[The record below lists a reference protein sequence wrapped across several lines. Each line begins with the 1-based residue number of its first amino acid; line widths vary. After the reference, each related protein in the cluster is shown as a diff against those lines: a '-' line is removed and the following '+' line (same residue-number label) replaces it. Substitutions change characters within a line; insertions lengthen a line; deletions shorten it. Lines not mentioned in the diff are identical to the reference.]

1 VSDFNI
7 SEFGPCDCP
16 IRNHPQGAI
25 VPHWRSLVESKYLS
39 HFELAGRDVTVT
51 IKSITLSEIV
61 GAGGKKSKK
70 ALVIFQGKQKG
81 MVMGATCLKTIARI
95 YGDDTDAWIG
105 KPITIYP
112 TTTEASGE
120 TVGTIRI
127 RPTAPATR
135 GAASTRAPEHANS
148 AREPERQPG
157 DDGDED
163 KGDVPDHMRTD
174 TP

>member
-1 VSDFNI
+1 VTDF
-7 SEFGPCDCP
+7 SLADFGPCDCP
-16 IRNHPQGAI
+16 IRLQPKGPI
-25 VPHWRSLVESKYLS
+25 VPHWRSLIESKYLS
-39 HFELAGRDVTVT
+39 HFELQGHDVTVT
-51 IKSITLSEIV
+51 IRSIAMSEVI

-70 ALVIFQGKQKG
+70 AVVMFQGKQKG

-95 YGDDTDAWIG
+95 YGDDTDGWLG

-127 RPTAPATR
+127 RPTAPAGR
-135 GAASTRAPEHANS
+135 SAAARAAAELPP
-148 AREPERQPG
+148 REPG
-157 DDGDED
+157 DDDED

>member
-1 VSDFNI
+1 MSDFNI
-7 SEFGPCDCP
+7 TEFGPCDCP
-16 IRNHPQGAI
+16 IRNHPKGPT

-39 HFELAGRDVTVT
+39 HFELGGRDVTVT
-51 IKSITLSEIV
+51 IKSITLSEII

-70 ALVIFQGKQKG
+70 ALVMFQGKQKG

-95 YGDDTDAWIG
+95 YGDDTDTWIG

-127 RPTAPATR
+127 RPTAPAPR
-135 GAASTRAPEHANS
+135 DGAARPAPRAA
-148 AREPERQPG
+148 EPPPGERQPG

-163 KGDVPDHMRTD
+163 KGDVPDHMKG